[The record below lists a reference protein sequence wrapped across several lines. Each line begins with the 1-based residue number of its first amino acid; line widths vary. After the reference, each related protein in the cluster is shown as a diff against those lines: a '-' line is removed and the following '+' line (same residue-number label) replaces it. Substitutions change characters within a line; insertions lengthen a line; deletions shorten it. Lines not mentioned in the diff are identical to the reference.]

1 MPRAVFVSLVL
12 LFGVAGCGRSYQFDL
27 VVTVV
32 DSANGSPIEGAAIHR
47 NMWGEKSDP
56 KTAEVILLSDAA
68 GRAVDRFSVTDVA
81 FSAGKP
87 TWYLR
92 VMKEGYET
100 EIVEFKPSQPP
111 TETSIYL
118 EVPVKLRP
126 IKR

>member
-1 MPRAVFVSLVL
+1 MPRSVFVSLVL

-32 DSANGSPIEGAAIHR
+32 NNADGSPIEGAAIHR
-47 NMWGEKSDP
+47 NMWGEKTQP

-68 GRAVDRFSVTDVA
+68 GRAMDRFTVTDTA

-92 VMKEGYET
+92 VMKEGFET
-100 EIVEFKPSQPP
+100 EIVEFKPSKPP
-111 TETSIYL
+111 TETSIHL
-118 EVPVKLRP
+118 DVPVKLRP
-126 IKR
+126 VKR

>member
-1 MPRAVFVSLVL
+1 MPRAVFIWFAL
-12 LFGVAGCGRSYQFDL
+12 LFGIAGCGRSYQFDL

-32 DSANGSPIEGAAIHR
+32 NSADGSPIEGAAIHR

-56 KTAEVILLSDAA
+56 KTAEVVLQSDAA
-68 GRAVDRFSVTDVA
+68 GRAVDHFSVTDTA

-92 VMKEGYET
+92 VMKEGFES
-100 EIVEFKPSQPP
+100 EIAESKPSKPP
-111 TETSIYL
+111 TEASIRL
-118 EVPVKLRP
+118 EVPVKMRP

>member
-1 MPRAVFVSLVL
+1 MPRAVFVSFGILI
-12 LFGVAGCGRSYQFDL
+12 GVAGCGRSYQFDL

-32 DSANGSPIEGAAIHR
+32 NSADGVPIEGAAIHR

-56 KTAEVILLSDAA
+56 KTAEVILLSDTA
-68 GRAVDRFSVTDVA
+68 GRAVDRFTVTDTA

-92 VMKEGYET
+92 VMKEGFET
-100 EIVEFKPSQPP
+100 EIVEFKPSKPP
-111 TETSIYL
+111 AETSIHL